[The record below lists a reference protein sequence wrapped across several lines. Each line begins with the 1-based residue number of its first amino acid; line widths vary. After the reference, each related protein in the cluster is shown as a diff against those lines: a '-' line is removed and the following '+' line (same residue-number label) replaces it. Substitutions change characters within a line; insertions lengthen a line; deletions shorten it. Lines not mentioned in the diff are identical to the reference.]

1 MFGGKGMGKTF
12 EQELT
17 TLDLLLGTVAEAMTR
32 DPVVLETDLKAS
44 EAVRIL
50 ERRGISGA
58 PVVRAGRVVGVF
70 TMTDLI
76 EPAGP
81 TWQTS
86 GPFLRHEHT
95 LASVDV
101 GQIMT
106 KGAVT
111 ADPEWPLTHAAVVM
125 EAAGVNRL
133 PVVDALDRPI
143 GVLTRDDIVRALVK
157 RGEMAHHQSF
167 LFDLE
172 SRTVDRTIDIQEG

>member
-1 MFGGKGMGKTF
+1 MSETF

-17 TLDLLLGTVAEAMTR
+17 PLDLMLGTVAEAMTR
-32 DPVVLETDLKAS
+32 DPLVLELDTKAS

-70 TMTDLI
+70 TMTDLM
-76 EPAGP
+76 ESAGP

-95 LASVDV
+95 LAGVDV

-125 EAAGVNRL
+125 EAAGINRL

-143 GVLTRDDIVRALVK
+143 GMLTRDDVVRALVK
-157 RGEMAHHQSF
+157 RSEMAHHQTLSF
-167 LFDLE
+167 DAD
-172 SRTVDRTIDIQEG
+172 TGTIDRMINLNVD